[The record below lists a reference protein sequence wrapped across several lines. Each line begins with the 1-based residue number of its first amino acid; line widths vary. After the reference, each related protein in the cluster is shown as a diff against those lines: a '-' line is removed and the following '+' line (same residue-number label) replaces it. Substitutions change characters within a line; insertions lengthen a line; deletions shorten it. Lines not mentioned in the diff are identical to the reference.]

1 MSTPSLAS
9 ETFAI
14 VDVETTGF
22 SRSDRIVEVS
32 VVRMRGDGTPIDE
45 YDTLVHPERG
55 VGPTSIHRISQAD
68 IDDAPRFVEIA
79 GELGRRL
86 ADAIVVAHNASF
98 DLRFLT
104 NEFGRLGEQP
114 PSPPSLCT
122 LKLSRR
128 LELPLRSRKL
138 TACCRDAGI
147 QLTDGHAAL
156 LDARAAAQLLG
167 VYLGIARQKGLTTL
181 AALGCENPQ
190 ASRAWPVLPTTGRR
204 KSRSTLALRQGPG
217 PSLARLVAQI
227 DIGAA
232 DAALAA
238 YFDLLDRVLLDQTI
252 TPSESAELESFARV
266 LGLGPAGVR
275 AGHRQYVDALIASAR
290 VDKHITAD
298 DWRQLERTARLLGIH
313 TTIAV
318 GSGGPAR
325 AAGKASLDV
334 ESVRVSEERTLL
346 ERLTAEPSFAAVRER
361 LSPPPA
367 EVIRRTL
374 MGKSLR
380 LTEGMAPEAYAAARE
395 ALGALGIDK
404 PIEIYQA
411 SGRENAAIHLVDEP
425 IILEIQGRLLTLL
438 DPGTAV
444 ALFGHELGHY
454 LAHGPQGTLGREVVL
469 ADAVASADGAVEGLH
484 RLASAVVLLKELTAD
499 RFALLACQDLD
510 AVLRLEMIATTG
522 LPAAGITYDTK
533 AYLAQCR
540 ELMETALASGKGVLG
555 MEHPEHN
562 LRAYAAW
569 LFSESDVYRANTGKG
584 PGTRPIGEVDAVLA
598 RIINRGDLDLT
609 YHPLDE
615 PPSELYEC
623 ALACSVLVARA
634 DGTFADEE
642 VETIERVF
650 AGLVPD
656 WRGYLDGDTA
666 VRRFKDVS
674 GVIASADPGT
684 QRSLFYLLVN
694 VMCADGLV
702 DAREIGTLLA
712 IGEALGCGTMY
723 RSLLGPLL
731 RHLGATFDETPR
743 PISLPLPPRTGEG
756 EAALQTYLEG
766 FVRRGS
772 GDTTLRRLLRFLG
785 ATQRSPDLVAAITRE
800 LSAAGLTLDAALDEV
815 GIDERLRVTCPGKG
829 DERAEVRPQPSDT
842 GPGFARLV
850 RALARLRDEL
860 VSGDGRSR
868 SVRLNVPRPGKVM
881 DLHALELV
889 SVGLSERVLAQLVAG
904 KRARVLDAAEV
915 GTHEGAKRVSSEL
928 VDLDREH
935 RMVLEET
942 GANDLFLGYPVLS
955 GVVEGY
961 LVRAPLV
968 LHPVTIERDARGAR
982 SFTLVPRKDDVPVA
996 NQALLRL
1003 VFSKRKFAFPDE
1015 LSEELDVLAA
1025 DNAAGPA
1032 AILQRL
1038 HDVGLPAQALSGEL
1052 GPFRDRRPETD
1063 SWIDRKQTHFEVE
1076 ECALLGLFPQSSSDL
1091 LQDYDGLLEALA
1103 RPGST
1108 PETLLGC
1115 ATEILP
1121 ADVRETFA
1129 RPVAATS
1136 DASPLIPVIH
1146 ADPSQRNV
1154 LVRARTARAL
1164 VVDGPPGTGKS
1175 QVIVNLVADAI
1186 GRGERVAVVSEK
1198 RAALDVVMQRL
1209 GIAGLGHAA
1218 ALVHDVYEDRRSLYQ
1233 HLAGR
1238 LEGEANV
1245 TARGAELQAL
1255 QAELDS
1261 LTAQLVNRAEQLG
1274 RRPPGVP
1281 LSVGQLH
1288 ALAAGLD
1295 VPGLSA
1301 PALGVLD
1308 LASAERF
1315 AAELAGLSSYAD
1327 LFAAESPW
1335 FSTPNVRGRRRRLME
1350 LSDDERRAVEGA
1362 LVQALEA
1369 AEAAE
1374 AARTRSPVPVEAV
1387 LAARQALET
1396 AATAATAW
1404 QSEPDEDEFPALVR
1418 AALQDPTQIAGL
1430 DQALALWEEHREVVE
1445 RVDRRVTWRVSPER
1459 ERAVAIATA
1468 WAVRFLR
1475 FFVLAWWRAR
1485 AEVRRLLLDVWP
1497 ERSADALGA
1506 ALLGEVRDRLH
1517 ASRAWAA
1524 IDEVRRGLGLS
1535 QRGIER
1541 ALAVTAWSGRCKTLA
1556 AHVNAIVRRRSELT
1570 VAGAWPDLAVADGGA
1585 AWQRVIEERQ
1595 ALLATHATL
1604 LAAVEPI
1611 REVFP
1616 HVGEAPTS
1624 DELRTLLGAWRRD
1637 AGRAAEA
1644 DRRLGSAR
1652 AVVTEVLP
1660 IVHQFAMHLEAADAH
1675 TWRAAATKAWALAV
1689 LQRVERTDAD
1699 AMGDV
1704 AAIEGALRRAVAR
1717 AAELEKARILAR
1729 LDANGLLQATRP
1741 EKHQRRTTEQAT
1753 REAMLKEC
1761 KKQRNI
1767 LPLRSFVRRFAATG
1781 LLDVV
1786 PVWLVSPE
1794 TMAVLFPREPL
1805 FDLVVFDEASQ
1816 CTVQSGLPVLL
1827 RGRRVVVAGDD
1838 KQMPPTSFFTAQAPS
1853 DEDEVVVDE
1862 VSGRRDLLDE
1872 ESLLTLARNRTE
1884 HAGLKW
1890 HYRCREEELIAFSNH
1905 SMYAGELLSIPSTST
1920 RSAVASLRWIE
1931 VQEPRYEAGRN
1942 EPEARRVVDVLH
1954 DLLRR
1959 VPRLTI
1965 GVVTFNIQQRK
1976 AILDEIDRRRATDA
1990 DFTACFDEAASSER
2004 LDERPFV
2011 KNLENVQGDER
2022 DVIIFSLGHA
2032 PIERMVRGQ
2041 PTKTVLSRFGPLG
2054 QKGGERRLNVA
2065 ISRARAECVI
2075 VASFE
2080 PSMLSVAKTRHD
2092 GPKLFKAF
2100 LEYAWHLS
2108 NGRRTQAERVLDLVR
2123 ASERASYRTDDPGVY
2138 GYVSLKAQIA
2148 SALERRGI
2156 QCELDVGTS
2165 GFRVPVA
2172 VVSASDP
2179 ARYTLAI
2186 LCDDGAAPLEVFDAH
2201 VQRPQALEARGWKVT
2216 RISARDWARDPERV
2230 LDRVVEGSAE

>member
-1 MSTPSLAS
+1 MSASSLSS

-22 SRSDRIVEVS
+22 SRSDRIVEVA
-32 VVRMRGDGTPIDE
+32 VVRMRGDGTAIDE
-45 YDTLVHPERG
+45 FDTLVHPERD
-55 VGPTSIHRISQAD
+55 VGPTWIHRISQTD
-68 IDDAPRFVEIA
+68 VDGAPRFVEIA
-79 GELGRRL
+79 GALGSRL
-86 ADAIVVAHNASF
+86 AGAIIVAHNASF

-104 NEFGRLGEQP
+104 NEFARLGERP
-114 PSPPSLCT
+114 PPPPSLCT

-138 TACCRDAGI
+138 AACCQDAGI
-147 QLTDGHAAL
+147 RLADGHAAL
-156 LDARAAAQLLG
+156 HDARAAAQLLG
-167 VYLGIARQKGLTTL
+167 VYLGIARQRGVTTL
-181 AALGCENPQ
+181 DALGCDHPQ
-190 ASRAWPVLPTTGRR
+190 ASRVWPLLPTTGRR
-204 KSRSTLALRQGPG
+204 KARSGAALHQLSGP
-217 PSLARLVAQI
+217 PLARLVAQV
-227 DIGAA
+227 DIGAT
-232 DAALAA
+232 DGALAA

-252 TPSESAELESFARV
+252 TPGESAELESFARV

-275 AGHRQYVDALIASAR
+275 AGHRQYVDALVASAR
-290 VDKHITAD
+290 ADKQITPD
-298 DWRQLERTARLLGIH
+298 DWRQLERTARVLGVH
-313 TTIAV
+313 TALAV
-318 GSGGPAR
+318 GSTGPAR
-325 AAGKASLDV
+325 TDGQAPLDI
-334 ESVRVSEERTLL
+334 ESVRVSEERKLL
-346 ERLTAEPSFAAVRER
+346 ERLAADPSFAAVADR

-367 EVIRRTL
+367 DVIRRTL

-380 LTEGMAPEAYAAARE
+380 LTEGMAPEVYAAARQ
-395 ALGALGIDK
+395 ALDALGIDK
-404 PIEIYQA
+404 PIEIYQ
-411 SGRENAAIHLVDEP
+411 SNGRENAAVHLVEEP
-425 IILEIQGRLLTLL
+425 IVLEIQGRLLTLL
-438 DPGTAV
+438 DPGAAI

-454 LAHGPQGTLGREVVL
+454 LAHGPQGTIGRQVAL
-469 ADAVASADGAVEGLH
+469 ADAIASADVPTGLH
-484 RLASAVVLLKELTAD
+484 RLASTVALLKELTAD

-522 LPAAGITYDTK
+522 LPAGGITYETR

-540 ELMETALASGKGVLG
+540 ELMEATLAAGDGVLG
-555 MEHPEHN
+555 VEHPEHN

-569 LFSESDVYRANTGKG
+569 LFSESDVYCAITGKG
-584 PGTRPIGEVDAVLA
+584 PGTRPIVEVDAVLA
-598 RIINRGDLDLT
+598 RIVSRGDIDLT

-623 ALACSVLVARA
+623 ALACSVLVALA
-634 DGTFADEE
+634 DGTLADEE

-650 AGLVPD
+650 ATLVPD
-656 WRGYLDGDTA
+656 WRAYLDGNTA
-666 VRRFKDVS
+666 VRRFRDVS
-674 GVIASADPGT
+674 SVIASADSGT
-684 QRSLFYLLVN
+684 QRSLFHLLVN
-694 VMCADGLV
+694 VVCADGIV
-702 DAREIGTLLA
+702 DAREVGMLLT
-712 IGEALGCGTMY
+712 IGEALHCGTLY

-731 RHLGATFDETPR
+731 RHLGATTLDEPPR
-743 PISLPLPPRTGEG
+743 PLPLPLPPRIGEG

-785 ATQRSPDLVAAITRE
+785 ATQRSPDLVAVITRE
-800 LSAAGLTLDAALDEV
+800 LDAVGLTLETALDGV
-815 GIDERLRVTCPGKG
+815 GLDERLRVTRPGKW
-829 DERAEVRPQPSDT
+829 DEHAADGPQVSDA

-868 SVRLNVPRPGKVM
+868 SVRLHGPRPGKVM

-889 SVGLSERVLAQLVAG
+889 SVGLSERVLAQIVAE
-904 KRARVLDAAEV
+904 KRARLLDAAEV
-915 GTHEGAKRVSSEL
+915 GAHEGAKRVSSEL

-942 GANDLFLGYPVLS
+942 GANDLFLGYPVLT
-955 GVVEGY
+955 GVAEGY

-968 LHPVTIERDARGAR
+968 LYPVTIERDARGAR
-982 SFTLVPRKDDVPVA
+982 SFALVPRKDDVPVA

-1015 LSEELDVLAA
+1015 LSEKLDALAA
-1025 DNAAGPA
+1025 DTAAGPT
-1032 AILQRL
+1032 AILRHL
-1038 HDVGLPAQALSGEL
+1038 HDLGLPTQALSGEL
-1052 GPFRDRRPETD
+1052 GPFRDRRGEMD
-1063 SWIDRKQTHFEVE
+1063 SWIEGKQTHFEVE

-1103 RPGST
+1103 RPGNA

-1115 ATEILP
+1115 ASEILP
-1121 ADVRETFA
+1121 ADVREALA
-1129 RPVAATS
+1129 RPTAPTTV
-1136 DASPLIPVIH
+1136 ASPLVPVIH
-1146 ADPSQRNV
+1146 ADPSQRDV

-1209 GIAGLGHAA
+1209 DIAGLGHAA

-1238 LEGEANV
+1238 LEGEANA
-1245 TARGAELQAL
+1245 TASEAELHAA
-1255 QAELDS
+1255 QAEIDS
-1261 LTAQLVNRAEQLG
+1261 LTARLVTRAEHLG
-1274 RRPPGVP
+1274 RRPSGVP

-1295 VPGLSA
+1295 VPGLPA

-1327 LFAAESPW
+1327 LFTAASPW
-1335 FSTPNVRGRRRRLME
+1335 FSVLNVRGRRRALAD
-1350 LSDDERRAVEGA
+1350 LSDGERRALEGA
-1362 LVQALEA
+1362 LVRALEA

-1374 AARTRSPVPVEAV
+1374 MAQARSPVSVETV
-1387 LAARQALET
+1387 LAARPAFE
-1396 AATAATAW
+1396 AAAAAATAW
-1404 QSEPDEDEFPALVR
+1404 QADPGESVFPALVS
-1418 AALQDPTQIAGL
+1418 AAAQDPTRIARL
-1430 DQALALWEEHREVVE
+1430 DQALVLWEEHREVVE
-1445 RVDRRVTWRVSPER
+1445 RLDRRVTWTVSPER
-1459 ERAVAIATA
+1459 ERAVVIAAA
-1468 WAVRFLR
+1468 WAARFLR

-1485 AEVRRLLLDVWP
+1485 GEVRRLLLDVWP

-1506 ALLGEVRDRLH
+1506 ALLAEVRDRLL
-1517 ASRAWAA
+1517 ASRAWVA
-1524 IDEVRRGLGLS
+1524 IDEARRVLGLS
-1535 QRGIER
+1535 AGGPDR
-1541 ALAVTAWSGRCKTLA
+1541 APAVTTWSGRCKALTNHAHAVVRHRGTL
-1556 AHVNAIVRRRSELT
+1556 T
-1570 VAGAWPDLAVADGGA
+1570 TAGAWPDLAAADGGA
-1585 AWQRVIEERQ
+1585 SWQRAIEERR
-1595 ALLATHATL
+1595 ALIATHASL
-1604 LAAVEPI
+1604 LAAAEPI

-1616 HVGEAPTS
+1616 HLDEVPTS
-1624 DELRTLLGAWRRD
+1624 NELRTLLGAWRRD
-1637 AGRAAEA
+1637 AGRAADA

-1652 AVVTEVLP
+1652 AVVAEALP
-1660 IVHQFAMHLEAADAH
+1660 LVHQFAVHLAVADAH
-1675 TWRAAATKAWALAV
+1675 AWRAAATKAWALAV
-1689 LQRVERTDAD
+1689 LERVDRTDAD
-1699 AMGDV
+1699 ATGDV
-1704 AAIEGALRRAVAR
+1704 TVVEGALRRAVAR
-1717 AAELEKARILAR
+1717 SAELEKARILAR
-1729 LDANGLLQATRP
+1729 LDANALLQAAKAV
-1741 EKHQRRTTEQAT
+1741 KHQRRTTEQAT

-1767 LPLRSFVRRFAATG
+1767 LPLRSFVRRFAADG

-1827 RGRRVVVAGDD
+1827 RARRVVVAGDD
-1838 KQMPPTSFFTAQAPS
+1838 KQMPPTSFFTAQSSA

-1905 SMYAGELLSIPSTST
+1905 SMYAGELLSIPSIST
-1920 RSAVASLRWIE
+1920 RSANASLRWID

-1942 EPEARRVVDVLH
+1942 EPEARRVVDELH

-1959 VPRLTI
+1959 VPRPTV

-1990 DFTACFDEAASSER
+1990 DFTRCFDEAASSER

-2022 DVIIFSLGHA
+2022 DVIVFSLGHA
-2032 PIERMVRGQ
+2032 PIERKVRGQ
-2041 PTKTVLSRFGPLG
+2041 LTKTVPSRFGPLG

-2080 PSMLSVAKTRHD
+2080 PSMLSVAKTKHD

-2100 LEYAWHLS
+2100 LEYAKHLS
-2108 NGRRTQAERVLDLVR
+2108 DGRRTQAERVLDLVR
-2123 ASERASYRTDDPGVY
+2123 ATVRASHRTDDVGVY
-2138 GYVSLKAQIA
+2138 GYIPLKAQIA
-2148 SALERRGI
+2148 AALERRGV

-2179 ARYTLAI
+2179 TRYTLAI

-2216 RISARDWARDPERV
+2216 RISAREWAGDPDRV
-2230 LDRVVEGSAE
+2230 LDRALAAGE